1 MANVISHGWMRSKGL
16 LAAILVGTGGYGW
29 LLVAT
34 GIPHGWMGSKGLLAG
49 ILVAIDEHHLAETS
63 IQC

>member
-29 LLVAT
+29 LLVT
-34 GIPHGWMGSKGLLAG
+34 MYGWACYS
-49 ILVAIDEHHLAETS
+49 
-63 IQC
+63 